1 MPAPRVGKSQGGVL
15 VVWERGG
22 PRDRLRCSPPAW
34 RPPGLVRS
42 QVCVASVP
50 RAGLCVPS
58 DTGAAGSC
66 QGCRASGGGGR
77 QGPRMTRSVGQGRN
91 CGVVRIP
98 QIVECGGGGRAAE
111 GAREAGRKLL
121 QEPRREAGMISTNTD
136 SWDGENKGG
145 FEIF

>member
-1 MPAPRVGKSQGGVL
+1 MWPV
-15 VVWERGG
+15 
-22 PRDRLRCSPPAW
+22 C
-34 RPPGLVRS
+34 PG
-42 QVCVASVP
+42 QASVCP
-50 RAGLCVPS
+50 QILAQQAAARGAGP
-58 DTGAAGSC
+58 A
-66 QGCRASGGGGR
+66 GGGGR

-98 QIVECGGGGRAAE
+98 QIVECCGGGRAAE